1 MPEIRPNPV
10 NLPMLPLATT
20 KPPGTRRR
28 RWPSAWVLMFA
39 AIPIMAAL
47 YRVLPSTAQERALM
61 YPVYGLAAF
70 AAILVAV
77 HRRAPARRR
86 SWQAI
91 AFALGLMS
99 TGDIIYSIL
108 AVNAAAVPYPSLA
121 DVSYLAAYGVLGA
134 GILGLVRGRTA
145 TGRQTALIDAAIVT
159 TGVAA
164 VFWVAIMLPGITGA
178 TDPAAIAVSLAYPS
192 IDLLLL
198 MIGAHTLL
206 AGAARPRFLQL
217 LIAGLAIYG
226 LSSVVYALALIEGS
240 YVFGNPVDLGWIIGI
255 LLIGVAALH
264 PSAQE
269 DVVLVATAETRL
281 TRSRLVLLAFAALL
295 APAIVLI
302 EVTQGNTN
310 AVGGLVVS
318 WTILFGLVLVRL
330 ATTVDEL
337 GDSLLHRRRLQDD
350 LAYQATHDPLTR
362 LANRT
367 LFEQSLGA
375 ALDGDASGTALI
387 FLDLDDFKAVN
398 DTLGHPTGDALLQ
411 TIGMRLTRAL
421 REGDLAARLGG
432 DEFAVL
438 IQGFTDHATVL
449 AIAERTLGEIRTPV
463 ALAGRLMV
471 THASAGIA
479 FGDAGATVLGMMRD
493 ADVAMY
499 RAKMN
504 GKDQVESDLSG
515 PGPQLRGLSAGEGQ
529 HVGRSARRKGR
540 SAPRVHQTPAPAAA
554 PV

>member
-1 MPEIRPNPV
+1 MRP
-10 NLPMLPLATT
+10 LTSSR
-20 KPPGTRRR
+20 PPGTPRHS
-28 RWPSAWVLMFA
+28 WPSAWLVLLA

-47 YRVLPSTAQERALM
+47 YRILPSTADQAALL
-61 YPVYGLAAF
+61 YPAYGLVALAAVL
-70 AAILVAV
+70 IAV
-77 HRRAPARRR
+77 RRRAPARRR
-86 SWQAI
+86 AWQAI
-91 AFALGLMS
+91 AVALGLMS
-99 TGDIIYSIL
+99 TGDIIFSIL
-108 AVNAAAVPYPSLA
+108 ALSGATLPDPSVA
-121 DVSYLAAYGVLGA
+121 DLCFLSAYAVLGA

-145 TGRQTALIDAAIVT
+145 TGRRTALIDAAIVT
-159 TGVAA
+159 MGVAA
-164 VFWVAIMLPGITGA
+164 LFWVGIMLPTITAA
-178 TDPAAIAVSLAYPS
+178 TDPLVIAVSLAYPS

-198 MIGAHTLL
+198 LVIAHTLL

-226 LSSVVYALALIEGS
+226 VSETIYSLALIDDS
-240 YVFGNPVDLGWIIGI
+240 YVFGNPVDLGWIVGI

-269 DVVLVATAETRL
+269 DDVPVAATETRL
-281 TRSRLVLLAFAALL
+281 TRSRLVLLAFAALI
-295 APAIVLI
+295 APAFVLF

-310 AVGGLVVS
+310 AVGGLVTS
-318 WTILFGLVLVRL
+318 WTILFGLVLIRL

-337 GDSLLHRRRLQDD
+337 GDSLLLRRRLQDD

-367 LFEQSLGA
+367 LFEQRLGA
-375 ALDGDASGTALI
+375 ALEADASGTALI
-387 FLDLDDFKAVN
+387 FLDLDDFKTVN

-411 TIGMRLTRAL
+411 TIGKRLGRDL

-438 IQGFTDHATVL
+438 VQGCRDQATVV
-449 AIAERTLGEIRTPV
+449 AIAERTLGAIRTPV

-471 THASAGIA
+471 AHASAGIA
-479 FGDAGATVLGMMRD
+479 FGDEGATVLEMMRD

-499 RAKMN
+499 RAKMH

-515 PGPQLRGLSAGEGQ
+515 PGTQLRGQSAGEG
-529 HVGRSARRKGR
+529 HDVGTSGRRKGR
-540 SAPRVHQTPAPAAA
+540 SSPRAHQLPPAAA